1 METTDEQ
8 TATVKKSQEANLII
22 YYGASWCGPCKA
34 MAPTLNQLEGVINI
48 LKVDIDDCPTLT
60 QDAGIRAVPTL
71 IQYKNGLEVNRIVG
85 GKSKDEIVKLYNS

>member
-8 TATVKKSQEANLII
+8 TATVKKSQAANLII
-22 YYGASWCGPCKA
+22 YYGASWCGPCRA

-48 LKVDIDDCPTLT
+48 LKVDIDDCPTLA
-60 QDAGIRAVPTL
+60 QDAGIRAVPTI
-71 IQYKNGLEVNRIVG
+71 IQYKNGFEVNRVVG